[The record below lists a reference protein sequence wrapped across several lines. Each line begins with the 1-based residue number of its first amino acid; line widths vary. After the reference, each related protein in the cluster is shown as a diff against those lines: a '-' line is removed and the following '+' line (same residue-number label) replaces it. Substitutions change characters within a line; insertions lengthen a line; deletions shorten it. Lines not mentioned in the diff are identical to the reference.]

1 MKTHYNPQ
9 LRRDLEFFPV
19 QQGGQPLILIRDS
32 LGLVQDGKALPVPL
46 YEIMTLLDGTHSV
59 RDLQMVLM
67 RQRGGILVE
76 TGEVEKLLA
85 HLDESFLL
93 QSDRYEKARGEIVA
107 RFAKQTTRPCS
118 LCGRSYPA
126 RPGDLKAALDEIL
139 NAEPSAPEPEG
150 KVTAVVAPHIDLSV
164 GAQVYASAYHWVKHT
179 SPSRI
184 LLLGVGHQMTQ
195 DLFCLTE
202 KDFETPLGKVKNH
215 RTCVKRLKRAGPSV
229 VSPGDFA
236 HKSEHSLDFQLIFL
250 QHLLAERSF
259 TIIPILCGPL
269 GPGLPEYS
277 RRAYLE
283 TAGAFLETLADIV
296 NEAGHETLVVAG
308 VDLSHIGPKFGHDLP
323 ATSIQNRSQAHDQR
337 LLEALS
343 QGEKDRFWEES
354 LAVSDGFNVC
364 GFSAMACL
372 LEILPPSQ
380 GQILNYRLWH
390 EEPTRSAVSFAAVG
404 FTKDPV

>member
-139 NAEPSAPEPEG
+139 NAGPSAPKPEG

-236 HKSEHSLDFQLIFL
+236 HKSEHSLEFQLIFL

-259 TIIPILCGPL
+259 TII
-269 GPGLPEYS
+269 
-277 RRAYLE
+277 
-283 TAGAFLETLADIV
+283 LAEIV

-404 FTKDPV
+404 FTKDLV